1 MSDTIKVPCTNGSL
15 KDGSSSATCSGAQ
28 CYPNSY
34 TYCKKLTSAQ
44 RKGLL
49 IGGIVS
55 ALVALVISAL
65 LARIPVIG
73 PIGALI
79 INISL
84 LVLIGVVLYAVYNN
98 TKATKGHSEAF
109 RSPSQVYPLAC
120 DAEFYGT
127 SDVYPLACDAEFYG
141 TSDVYP
147 LACDAEF
154 YEGPNLVYPLACPL

>member
-1 MSDTIKVPCTNGSL
+1 MPDTIKVPCTNGSR

-34 TYCKKLTSAQ
+34 TYCKELTSAQ
-44 RKGLL
+44 RNGLI

-55 ALVALVISAL
+55 ALVALIVSAL
-65 LARIPVIG
+65 LSHVPVIG

-79 INISL
+79 INIAL
-84 LVLIGVVLYAVYNN
+84 LVLIGVVLYAIYNN
-98 TKATKGHSEAF
+98 ARAKGKPETFSD
-109 RSPSQVYPLAC
+109 PNQVYPLAC

-127 SDVYPLACDAEFYG
+127 SNVYPLACDAEFYG
-141 TSDVYP
+141 TSNVYP

-154 YEGPNLVYPLACPL
+154 YEGFNLVYPLACPL